1 VTSQIIKVH
10 WLFTGHGLFTG
21 QNEYHNPKGNKQ
33 TNQPNQIPTEHN
45 TSIFKSWKTFHCNH
59 FPVHSFAVECLT
71 TKLDPNQKM
80 RSDGI
85 LGNRNEQ
92 VIGVKGTTSKRIKWL
107 KRRERWLVVL
117 GVILHAIYMLSIF
130 DIYFKSPI
138 VHGVDPV
145 PPRFSAPA
153 KRLVLLVG
161 MCAPLSKYPHSHSR
175 TPTVWCYVYFTF
187 RMISCCKIFIIDI

>member
-1 VTSQIIKVH
+1 
-10 WLFTGHGLFTG
+10 
-21 QNEYHNPKGNKQ
+21 
-33 TNQPNQIPTEHN
+33 
-45 TSIFKSWKTFHCNH
+45 
-59 FPVHSFAVECLT
+59 
-71 TKLDPNQKM
+71 M

-161 MCAPLSKYPHSHSR
+161 MYAPLSLKIHTHIHAHQLFD
-175 TPTVWCYVYFTF
+175 VMF
-187 RMISCCKIFIIDI
+187 ISLFE